1 MQGRCYRT
9 TLLSSNLLKVL
20 ALRDNRHRSSSTR
33 QDVVGSIEAA
43 LQDQRPAL
51 AESRRRTK
59 KYTDWL
65 QYEPAPLEQ
74 LGIYDRKSQLRMS
87 TNIWETYTV
96 LAGKV
101 SVSVSV
107 KVLVFGGSCSVS
119 VRVLVFGGN
128 VSVSITV
135 FV

>member
-1 MQGRCYRT
+1 M
-9 TLLSSNLLKVL
+9 
-20 ALRDNRHRSSSTR
+20 
-33 QDVVGSIEAA
+33 VGSIEAA

-65 QYEPAPLEQ
+65 QHEPAPLEQ
-74 LGIYDRKSQLRMS
+74 LGIYDRKGQLRMS

-107 KVLVFGGSCSVS
+107 LAGKVSVSVSVKVLVFGGNCSVS